1 MSQLLVIPCFL
12 SVPVFTLQNVPDYG
26 DEKQIMIVARSLFN
40 SYSAFLRSRAG
51 SVIALLRSCHMWFY
65 ISTVN
70 IGKYG
75 ALRPQAYYGWSWF

>member
-26 DEKQIMIVARSLFN
+26 DEKQIMIVDRFSTVTALFSALEQARS
-40 SYSAFLRSRAG
+40 
-51 SVIALLRSCHMWFY
+51 LRSCHIWFY

-70 IGKYG
+70 IGKYA